1 LVIHP
6 RGRFVD
12 MEVMQTSISLSDL
25 LTVLLPAF
33 SEVCLD
39 AFELDASPPSIM
51 LTLTST
57 QMSVPCPACHQLATR
72 VHSHYFRT
80 LADLPWAQIPVR
92 LHLQVRKL
100 FCDTRHCPRRIFTER
115 LPSVVAPWARRTT
128 RLAEQQRH
136 IGLTAGGSAGARLGA
151 HLTQPASRNTFLHLI
166 RTTPQEDQPPPRV
179 LGIDDW
185 SQRKGHSYRT
195 ILVDLERHEPIELL
209 PDREAETVARWLEQ
223 HPQVEIIA
231 RDRAGAYAEGA
242 SKGAPQTIQVADRF
256 HLLRN
261 LQETL
266 TRVLE
271 QHVEDLASLDAP
283 PASLPVADAPTP
295 PDATT
300 ATAPAPAHT
309 ITVPP
314 AAPSPRTQEQAERRR
329 QRRLATY
336 EQVCQLHQEGWS
348 LSAIA
353 QQVGL
358 DRNTVQKY
366 VSAPAFPERQAR
378 PPRASVLDAY
388 KPYILKRWNEGC
400 HTGVEIWRDL
410 EEQGAECKASTVFR
424 YISRLRQAH
433 GLPPKKRVG
442 TTEGEVVD
450 RGGGRAT
457 PRSLAWAVLRRPE
470 KQDAA
475 EQQRIADLRA
485 LHPVLD
491 EAVQLTQEFAGLVRE
506 RQAAQLDGWLERAR
520 ASKAGAFRS
529 FAASLRRDEA
539 AVRAGMSLSWST
551 GPVEGEINRLKLIK
565 RTMFGRAKLDLLRQR
580 VLYAA

>member
-1 LVIHP
+1 MIP
-6 RGRFVD
+6 
-12 MEVMQTSISLSDL
+12 TAISLSGL
-25 LTVLLPAF
+25 LTVLLPAS
-33 SEVCLD
+33 SELRID
-39 AFELDASPPSIM
+39 AFELDASTPKIM

-57 QMSVPCPACHQLATR
+57 QMSSSCPVCHQVATR
-72 VHSHYFRT
+72 PHSQYSRM

-92 LHLQVRKL
+92 LRLQVRKL
-100 FCDTRHCPRRIFTER
+100 FCDISDCPRTIFTER
-115 LPSVVAPWARRTT
+115 LPNVVAPWARRTT

-151 HLTQPASRNTFLHLI
+151 HLNQPASRNTVLHLV
-166 RTTPQEDQPPPRV
+166 RTTPQEDQPTPRV

-185 SQRKGHSYRT
+185 AQRKGHSYRT
-195 ILVDLERHEPIELL
+195 ILVDLERHQPIELL
-209 PDREAETVARWLEQ
+209 PDREAETVATWLRE
-223 HPQVEIIA
+223 HPGVEIIA

-242 SKGAPQTIQVADRF
+242 TKGAPQAIQVADRF

-271 QHVEDLASLDAP
+271 QHVEDLASLESP
-283 PASLPVADAPTP
+283 QASVPVADPQLPSDATP
-295 PDATT
+295 P
-300 ATAPAPAHT
+300 TAPAPAHPVS
-309 ITVPP
+309 VPP
-314 AAPSPRTQEQAERRR
+314 AAPSPRTAEQAQKRR
-329 QRRLATY
+329 QRRLVLY
-336 EQVCQLHQEGWS
+336 EQVGQLHEQGWT

-358 DRNTVQKY
+358 DRNTVRKY
-366 VSAPAFPERQAR
+366 VSAPTFPERQPR
-378 PPRASVLDAY
+378 PVRTSVLDPY

-400 HTGVEIWRDL
+400 HTGVEIWRGL
-410 EEQGAECKASTVFR
+410 EQQAAECKATTVFK

-442 TTEGEVVD
+442 RTEGEVVD
-450 RGGGRAT
+450 RGVRRAT
-457 PRSLAWAVLRRPE
+457 PRGLAWAVLRRPE

-475 EQQRIADLRA
+475 QQQRIADIRA
-485 LHPVLD
+485 LHPALD
-491 EAVQLTQEFAGLVRE
+491 EAVQLTQDFAHLVRDRKAE
-506 RQAAQLDGWLERAR
+506 ELDGWLERAR
-520 ASKAGAFRS
+520 GSKAAAFRS

-539 AVRAGMSLSWST
+539 AVRAGMSLPWST

>member
-1 LVIHP
+1 MGNYHP
-6 RGRFVD
+6 KSKPCLGAGIPLASYDR
-12 MEVMQTSISLSDL
+12 ISGP
-25 LTVLLPAF
+25 V
-33 SEVCLD
+33 
-39 AFELDASPPSIM
+39 
-51 LTLTST
+51 
-57 QMSVPCPACHQLATR
+57 CHQLATR
-72 VHSHYFRT
+72 VHSRYSRT

-100 FCDTRHCPRRIFTER
+100 FCDTRDCPRRIFTER

-136 IGLTAGGSAGARLGA
+136 IGLTTGGAAGARLGTQ
-151 HLTQPASRNTFLHLI
+151 LNQPASRNTFLHLV

-195 ILVDLERHEPIELL
+195 ILVDLERHAPIDLL

-223 HPQVEIIA
+223 HPQIEIIA
-231 RDRAGAYAEGA
+231 RDRVGAYAEGA
-242 SKGAPQTIQVADRF
+242 TKGAPQAVQVADRF

-261 LQETL
+261 LPETL

-271 QHVEDLASLDAP
+271 QHVEGLTSLDTPRATQ
-283 PASLPVADAPTP
+283 PVADAPTR
-295 PDATT
+295 PDAITP
-300 ATAPAPAHT
+300 AAPAHT

-314 AAPSPRTQEQAERRR
+314 AAPSPQTLEQAEKRR
-329 QRRLATY
+329 QQRLATY
-336 EQVCQLHQEGWS
+336 AQVCQLHEQGWS

-358 DRNTVQKY
+358 DRNTVRKY

-378 PPRASVLDAY
+378 PARASVLDAY

-400 HTGVEIWRDL
+400 HTGAEIWREL
-410 EEQGAECKASTVFR
+410 EEQGAACKASTVFS

-442 TTEGEVVD
+442 KLEGEVVD
-450 RGGGRAT
+450 RGARRAT
-457 PRSLAWAVLRRPE
+457 PRSLAWVVLRGPE
-470 KQDAA
+470 QQDAA
-475 EQQRIADLRA
+475 EQQRIAELRA
-485 LHPVLD
+485 LHPALD
-491 EAVQLTQEFAGLVRE
+491 AAVQLTQEFAGLVRE
-506 RQAAQLDGWLERAR
+506 RQAEQLAAWLERAS
-520 ASKAGAFRS
+520 ASTAAAFRG

-539 AVRAGMSLSWST
+539 AVRGGMTLPWRT

>member
-1 LVIHP
+1 
-6 RGRFVD
+6 
-12 MEVMQTSISLSDL
+12 MNTSISLSDL
-25 LTVLLPAF
+25 LTVLLPAS
-33 SEVCLD
+33 SELRID
-39 AFELDASPPSIM
+39 AFELDASPSKIM

-57 QMSVPCPACHQLATR
+57 QMSPICPACHHQATR
-72 VHSHYFRT
+72 VHSHYSRT
-80 LADLPWAQIPVR
+80 LADLAWAQIPVC

-100 FCDTRHCPRRIFTER
+100 FCETRDCPRRIFTER

-136 IGLTAGGSAGARLGA
+136 IGLTTGGSAGARLGT
-151 HLTQPASRNTFLHLI
+151 HLNQPASRNTFLHLV
-166 RTTPQEDQPPPRV
+166 RTTPQQDQPPPRV

-195 ILVDLERHEPIELL
+195 ILVDLERHEPIDLL

-231 RDRAGAYAEGA
+231 RDRAGAYAEA
-242 SKGAPQTIQVADRF
+242 ATKGAPQAIQVADRF

-283 PASLPVADAPTP
+283 RASLPVTDAAPPLDAPTP
-295 PDATT
+295 T
-300 ATAPAPAHT
+300 ASAPVHT
-309 ITVPP
+309 ITIPP
-314 AAPSPRTQEQAERRR
+314 AAPSPRTQEQAESRR
-329 QRRLATY
+329 QRRLAAY
-336 EQVCQLHQEGWS
+336 EQVCQLHEAGWN

-353 QQVGL
+353 HQVGL
-358 DRNTVQKY
+358 DRNTVRKY

-400 HTGVEIWRDL
+400 HTGVEIWREL
-410 EEQGAECKASTVFR
+410 EEQGAACKASTVFR
-424 YISRLRQAH
+424 YISRLRLAH

-442 TTEGEVVD
+442 KTEGEVVD
-450 RGGGRAT
+450 RGARRAT

-470 KQDAA
+470 KQDAG
-475 EQQRIADLRA
+475 EQHRCADLRA
-485 LHPVLD
+485 LDPVLD
-491 EAVQLTQEFAGLVRE
+491 EAVQLTQEFAALVRE
-506 RQAAQLDGWLERAR
+506 RQAEQLDGWLDRAS
-520 ASKAGAFRS
+520 ASKAAAFRG

-539 AVRAGMSLSWST
+539 AVRAGMTLPWST